1 MGELPHQAGA
11 LPRMREGPS
20 RLGGRTAAVNVR
32 RLLPSQ
38 LDHENRI
45 IAKRESIKTELLE
58 RAKKRI
64 AINEKAAMQ
73 KAEKERRQI
82 EERDSAMIEKLE
94 SEYKSHCDE
103 WVDTIVARVVG
114 E

>member
-1 MGELPHQAGA
+1 MEDMIARIVEMDKKARDMTEQAQQ
-11 LPRMREGPS
+11 S
-20 RLGGRTAAVNVR
+20 K
-32 RLLPSQ
+32 

-45 IAKRESIKTELLE
+45 IAKRESIKAELLE

-64 AINEKAAMQ
+64 AINEKTAVQ